1 MTKLTQKQQTVLD
14 YLHRYLGEHRRAP
27 FLREIQEACRIAS
40 YKSVIDRLNAL
51 EHKGFIKR
59 IPNKHRAIH
68 IQRKAHAILQT
79 RGAQP
84 ESTTPQRVE
93 LQPSPVSLSASASES
108 SSPVTG

>member
-1 MTKLTQKQQTVLD
+1 MTKVTQKQQTVLD
-14 YLHRYLGEHRRAP
+14 YLHQYLGEHRRAP

-68 IQRKAHAILQT
+68 LHRKVYATLQQSSN
-79 RGAQP
+79 G
-84 ESTTPQRVE
+84 
-93 LQPSPVSLSASASES
+93 PVLASAPAGEAGE
-108 SSPVTG
+108 PVTAG